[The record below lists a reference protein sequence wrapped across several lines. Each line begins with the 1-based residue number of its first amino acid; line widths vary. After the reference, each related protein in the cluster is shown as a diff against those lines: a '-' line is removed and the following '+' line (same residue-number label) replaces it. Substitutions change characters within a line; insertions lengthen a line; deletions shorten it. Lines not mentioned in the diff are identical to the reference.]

1 MSRGKSRRARMS
13 AAAQEFV
20 GDARHRAEQAYERA
34 EEAFE
39 HAHELLEDGLDD
51 AHSYVK
57 RQWRERP
64 LAVAAT
70 AAGVGLLIG
79 LLIAGSTS
87 RR

>member
-1 MSRGKSRRARMS
+1 MSRGKSRRARMT

-39 HAHELLEDGLDD
+39 HAHDLLEDGLDE
-51 AHSYVK
+51 AHSYLK

-64 LAVAAT
+64 VAVAAT
-70 AAGVGLLIG
+70 AAGLGLLLG